1 MLMSSIGIIT
11 DSTSGISPEMAQ
23 EYDIKV
29 MPLKLIFGDEIYLD
43 GVDLDSKA
51 FLKKLEAAPELPTT
65 SQPSPG
71 EFVEAYKQ
79 MAEKY
84 EELISVHISSAISG
98 TVESARQA
106 AQTLKNMKIEIID
119 SKVTSISLLMLVERI
134 AREVR
139 AGMSMDA
146 VTGLAHRIV
155 DQLQL
160 FLTVDTLEYLHKGG
174 RIGAAQHLV
183 GSVLNLKPVLYYKN
197 GIVDALEKVRGRNKS
212 LARMVELASEKL
224 RGAKA
229 EVAVSY
235 YADEEAAKEVRDMVA
250 KQLNVDPDKI
260 MMNITSAVV
269 AAHASPGAVGMG
281 FYPALD

>member
-1 MLMSSIGIIT
+1 MSSIGIIT
-11 DSTSGISPEMAQ
+11 DSTSGISRELAE

-29 MPLKLIFGDEIYLD
+29 MPLKLIFGDEIFMD
-43 GVDLDSKA
+43 GVDLDSEA
-51 FLKKLEAAPELPTT
+51 FLRKLESSPQLPTT

-84 EELISVHISSAISG
+84 EQLISVHISSAISG
-98 TVESARQA
+98 TIESARQA
-106 AQTLKNMKIEIID
+106 AQSLKNVKIEIID

-139 AGMSMDA
+139 GGMSMEA
-146 VTGLAHRIV
+146 VLGLAKRVV

-174 RIGAAQHLV
+174 RIGAAQNLV

-212 LARMVELASEKL
+212 LARMVELAAEKM

-229 EVAVSY
+229 EVAVAY
-235 YADEEAAKEVRDMVA
+235 YADEAAALEVRDMVA
-250 KQLNVDPDKI
+250 KELNCDPEKI
-260 MMNITSAVV
+260 RMSLTSAVV
-269 AAHASPGAVGMG
+269 AAHASPRAVGMG

>member
-1 MLMSSIGIIT
+1 MSSIGIIT
-11 DSTSGISPEMAQ
+11 DSTSGISREFAE

-29 MPLKLIFGDEIYLD
+29 MPLKLIFGDEIFLD
-43 GVDLDSKA
+43 GVDLDSEA
-51 FLKKLEAAPELPTT
+51 FLKKLDSSPELPTT

-84 EELISVHISSAISG
+84 EQLISVHISSAISG
-98 TVESARQA
+98 TIESARQA
-106 AQTLKNMKIEIID
+106 AQTLKNLRIEIVD

-139 AGMSMDA
+139 GGMNMDA
-146 VTGLAHRIV
+146 VLGVAKRVI

-212 LARMVELASEKL
+212 LSRMVELAAEKL

-229 EVAVSY
+229 EVAVAY

-260 MMNITSAVV
+260 EMNLTSAVV
-269 AAHASPGAVGMG
+269 AAHASPRAVGMG

>member
-1 MLMSSIGIIT
+1 MSSIGIIT
-11 DSTSGISPEMAQ
+11 DSTSGISRELAE

-29 MPLKLIFGDEIYLD
+29 MPLKLIFGDEIFLD
-43 GVDLDSKA
+43 GVDLDSEA
-51 FLKKLEAAPELPTT
+51 FLRKLESSPQLPTT

-84 EELISVHISSAISG
+84 EQLISVHISSAISG
-98 TVESARQA
+98 TIESARQA
-106 AQTLKNMKIEIID
+106 AQSLKNMKIEIID

-134 AREVR
+134 ARDVR

-146 VTGLAHRIV
+146 VLGVAKKVV

-174 RIGAAQHLV
+174 RIGAAQNLV

-212 LARMVELASEKL
+212 LARMVELAAEKL

-229 EVAVSY
+229 EVAVAY
-235 YADEEAAKEVRDMVA
+235 YADEAAALEVRDMVA
-250 KQLNVDPDKI
+250 KELNVDPDKI
-260 MMNITSAVV
+260 RMSLTSAVV
-269 AAHASPGAVGMG
+269 AAHASPRAVGMG

>member
-1 MLMSSIGIIT
+1 MSSIGIIT
-11 DSTSGISPEMAQ
+11 DSTSGISREFAE

-29 MPLKLIFGDEIYLD
+29 MPLKLIFGDEIFLD
-43 GVDLDSKA
+43 GVDLDSEA
-51 FLKKLEAAPELPTT
+51 FLRKLDSSPELPTT

-84 EELISVHISSAISG
+84 EQLISVHISSAISG
-98 TVESARQA
+98 TIESARQA
-106 AQTLKNMKIEIID
+106 AQTLKNLRIEIVD

-139 AGMSMDA
+139 GGMNMEA
-146 VTGLAHRIV
+146 VLGVAKRII

-212 LARMVELASEKL
+212 LSRMVELAAEKL

-229 EVAVSY
+229 EVAVAY

-250 KQLNVDPDKI
+250 KQLNVDPSKI
-260 MMNITSAVV
+260 EMNLTSAVV
-269 AAHASPGAVGMG
+269 AAHASPRAVGMG
-281 FYPALD
+281 FYPAID

>member
-1 MLMSSIGIIT
+1 MSSIGIVT
-11 DSTSGISPEMAQ
+11 DSTSGITREFA
-23 EYDIKV
+23 EEHDIKV
-29 MPLKLIFGDEIYLD
+29 MPLKLIFGDEVYLD
-43 GVDLDSKA
+43 GVDLDGEA
-51 FLKKLEAAPELPTT
+51 FLKKLESSPELPTT

-84 EELISVHISSAISG
+84 EQLISVHISSAISG
-98 TVESARQA
+98 TIESARQA
-106 AQTLKNMKIEIID
+106 AQALKNLKIEIID
-119 SKVTSISLLMLVERI
+119 SKVTSISLLLLVERI

-146 VTGLAHRIV
+146 VLGVARKVI

-197 GIVDALEKVRGRNKS
+197 GIVDALEKVRGRHKS
-212 LARMVELASEKL
+212 LSRMVELASEKL
-224 RGAKA
+224 RGARA
-229 EVAVSY
+229 EVAVAY

-250 KQLNVDPDKI
+250 KQLNCDPDKI
-260 MMNITSAVV
+260 MMNMTSAVV
-269 AAHASPGAVGMG
+269 AAHASPRAVGMG
-281 FYPALD
+281 FYPCLD

>member
-1 MLMSSIGIIT
+1 MSSIGIIT
-11 DSTSGISPEMAQ
+11 DSTSGISREMAQ

-29 MPLKLIFGDEIYLD
+29 LPLKLIFGDEVYLD
-43 GVDLDSKA
+43 GVDLDSEA
-51 FLKKLEAAPELPTT
+51 FLRKLKASPQLPTT
-65 SQPSPG
+65 SQPSTG
-71 EFVEAYKQ
+71 EFVEAFKQ

-84 EELISVHISSAISG
+84 EQLISVHISSAISG

-106 AQTLKNMKIEIID
+106 AQTLKNLRIEIID

-139 AGMSMDA
+139 AGANMEGALSIA
-146 VTGLAHRIV
+146 RKVT

-183 GSVLNLKPVLYYKN
+183 GSALSLKPVLYYKN
-197 GIVDALEKVRGRNKS
+197 GIVNSLEKVRGRHKS
-212 LARMVELASEKL
+212 LTRMVELASEKL
-224 RGAKA
+224 RGARA
-229 EVAVSY
+229 EVAVAY
-235 YADEEAAKEVRDMVA
+235 YTDKASAEEVRDMVA
-250 KQLNVDPDKI
+250 KQLNCDPSKI
-260 MMNITSAVV
+260 MMSPTSAVV

-281 FYPALD
+281 FYPEVDG

>member
-1 MLMSSIGIIT
+1 MSSIGIVT

-51 FLKKLEAAPELPTT
+51 FIKKLEAAPELPTT

-84 EELISVHISSAISG
+84 EQLISVHISSAISG
-98 TVESARQA
+98 TVESAHQA
-106 AQTLKNMKIEIID
+106 AQTLKNLKIEIID
-119 SKVTSISLLMLVERI
+119 SRVTSISLLMLVERI

-146 VTGLAHRIV
+146 VLGVARKVV

-212 LARMVELASEKL
+212 LSRMVELASEKL
-224 RGAKA
+224 HGARA
-229 EVAVSY
+229 EVAVAY
-235 YADEEAAKEVRDMVA
+235 YADKAAAEEVRDMVA
-250 KQLNVDPDKI
+250 KQLNVDPSKI
-260 MMNITSAVV
+260 MMSLTSAVV
-269 AAHASPGAVGMG
+269 ATHASPGAVGMG
-281 FYPALD
+281 FYPEVDC